1 MTLTSSQ
8 FQFVKDIFGNM
19 GLFAVIVG
27 WEHVMLFIKY
37 LMHSLVSPYPSSVIN
52 AIKEEEYQKNEQRNT
67 SMREKNERRSNC
79 YGSRPKLRSS
89 TLHLDSTD
97 DEYSRQSDIK
107 LRLKK
112 REINQSTTQIGSSE
126 YESVTENLQDVEVA
140 NCSIRAP
147 DSVSRNGTENL
158 RRRVAKKNQDLKT
171 RHQRS
176 YTPVPNPITPKCTSR
191 PRSTSTKLASNCETK
206 AKLNTTSNSPFGL
219 YFNQHDVY
227 SPMKNRA
234 SNESDETSI
243 GDLLSLNSGNHDG
256 NSIEKNKKHR
266 PSMSRSRFER
276 ESIEQERA
284 AKERINK
291 RISSIGESR
300 RKKTDRYML

>member
-79 YGSRPKLRSS
+79 YGSRPKLRTS

-112 REINQSTTQIGSSE
+112 QERNRSTTQIGSSE
-126 YESVTENLQDVEVA
+126 YGNVTEQLPKVNDA
-140 NCSIRAP
+140 DCSIKAP
-147 DSVSRNGTENL
+147 DSVSRNGTQTL
-158 RRRVAKKNQDLKT
+158 RRRVANKNQEVNT
-171 RHQRS
+171 RQQNS

-191 PRSTSTKLASNCETK
+191 PGSTSKKRASRSATKG
-206 AKLNTTSNSPFGL
+206 KLNKISNSPFGL
-219 YFNQHDVY
+219 YFNEHDVY

-243 GDLLSLNSGNHDG
+243 GDLLSLNSGNQDE
-256 NSIEKNKKHR
+256 NSSQKNKLHR

-291 RISSIGESR
+291 RISSVGESR